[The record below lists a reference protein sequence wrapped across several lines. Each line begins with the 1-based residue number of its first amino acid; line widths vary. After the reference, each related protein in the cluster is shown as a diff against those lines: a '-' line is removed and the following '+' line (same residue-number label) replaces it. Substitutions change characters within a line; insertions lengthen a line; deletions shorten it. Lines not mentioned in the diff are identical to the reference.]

1 MLQQKKVRNA
11 ETLSAEVGREL
22 MEDELAA
29 ICGGSKGSGNSTGAD
44 FENPYGLSNLANLL
58 NPQAAA
64 APSKNKNSNFPDFN
78 SLGALS
84 GLTSGLFGKLI

>member
-1 MLQQKKVRNA
+1 MLQQRKVRNA
-11 ETLSAEVGREL
+11 ETPGVEVGREL
-22 MEDELAA
+22 LEDELAA
-29 ICGGSKGSGNSTGAD
+29 ICGGSQSSGNSTGTD
-44 FENPYGLSNLANLL
+44 FEDPYGLSTLANLL

-64 APSKNKNSNFPDFN
+64 APSKNKNNSLPNFN